1 MDATRRRFESG
12 SANTAILPLASHCRA
27 VWVGAISIRMH
38 GLLFHRLI
46 MPKPIYFLLLQ
57 ALFLSA
63 CGQKG
68 PLYMEGHEPP
78 GQKVAKPAKPK
89 TETAPE
95 LEPAAPN

>member
-1 MDATRRRFESG
+1 MSKLSYVF
-12 SANTAILPLASHCRA
+12 IPLA
-27 VWVGAISIRMH
+27 V
-38 GLLFHRLI
+38 LFC
-46 MPKPIYFLLLQ
+46 
-57 ALFLSA
+57 A

-95 LEPAAPN
+95 VEPSAPN